1 MGWATTR
8 SNQQQ
13 PRATP
18 GAARNNK
25 EQPRNSQELG
35 KHQEQPG
42 AARSNQEPP
51 GAARSSQEQPGAVRI
66 GQAQPEGARSLK
78 KPETLNLK
86 LKENQRKTISLVR
99 KTMD

>member
-13 PRATP
+13 PIATP

-42 AARSNQEPP
+42 ATTSPQEL
-51 GAARSSQEQPGAVRI
+51 GKHQEQPGA
-66 GQAQPEGARSLK
+66 ARNK
-78 KPETLNLK
+78 
-86 LKENQRKTISLVR
+86 
-99 KTMD
+99 